1 MDSIVSRFSDLM
13 GSRAIDMSPLAESGS
28 NRKYYRIKDLSGSR
42 EVVAVYNEDV
52 AENEAFIS
60 IDEALLRGGIRVPQI
75 IAVSD
80 DKKAYLQENLG
91 DTSLYDLIKSHRDA
105 LDDTA
110 LAASL
115 NMLLDDAMRQ
125 LARLHWH
132 ASTYIDF
139 SHCYPVESMTARDIM
154 WDLNYCKYCF
164 LKPSYVSFDE
174 ARLQDDFDAL
184 CANILTAVDA
194 QPSRVFM
201 YRDFQSRNVMVRD
214 DKTWFIDF
222 QGGRSG
228 LFLYDVV
235 SFLWQGRAGF
245 SGDERQRLIDVYFD
259 EAQEL
264 SHDIARDRF
273 ISMLPDVLLFRSLQV
288 LGAYGFRGNF
298 EGKKTFQSSI
308 PAVLQNVAEIS
319 SLLQDRYPEIVSIM
333 ERLVQKY
340 ITEPSEI
347 VLMDENTFDGLT
359 VTVTSFSYKKGYPVD
374 LSGNGGGFVF
384 DCRAIHNPGRY
395 DEYKQL
401 TGMDDPVKRFLEE
414 DGEILPFIEHV
425 KGLVSQSVDKYVKRG
440 FKSLQVAFGCTGGQH
455 RSVYSAEAIAHWLG
469 ERNDVRV
476 HLVHREQGVD
486 RYLE

>member
-1 MDSIVSRFSDLM
+1 MDSVVSRLSDMM
-13 GSRAIDMSPLAESGS
+13 GSTAIEISPLAESGS

-60 IDEALLRGGIRVPQI
+60 IDEALLRGVIRVPQVL
-75 IAVSD
+75 AVSD
-80 DKKAYLQENLG
+80 DRKAYLQEDLG
-91 DTSLYDLIKSHRDA
+91 DMSLYDLIKSHRNA
-105 LDDTA
+105 PDDTA
-110 LAASL
+110 LATTL
-115 NMLLDDAMRQ
+115 NMMLDNAMRQ
-125 LARLHWH
+125 LAHLHWH
-132 ASTYIDF
+132 ASSYIDF
-139 SHCYPVESMTARDIM
+139 SRCYPVESMTARDIM
-154 WDLNYCKYCF
+154 WDLNYSKYCF

-184 CANILTAVDA
+184 CANILAAVDA

-214 DKTWFIDF
+214 DEIWFIDF

-245 SGDERQRLIDVYFD
+245 SDDERRRLIDVYFD
-259 EAQEL
+259 EAQQVSEGI
-264 SHDIARDRF
+264 DRDNF
-273 ISMLPDVLLFRSLQV
+273 IEMLPDVILFRSLQV

-298 EGKKTFQSSI
+298 EGKEAFKSSI
-308 PAVLQNVAEIS
+308 PAVLENVAAVAGQ
-319 SLLQDRYPEIVSIM
+319 LRDRYPEITAIV
-333 ERLVQKY
+333 ERLKQRYDAESVNLDDTY
-340 ITEPSEI
+340 E
-347 VLMDENTFDGLT
+347 GLT
-359 VTVTSFSYKKGYPVD
+359 VTVTSFSYKKGYPED

-401 TGMDDPVKRFLEE
+401 TGMDEPVKRFLED

-440 FKSLQVAFGCTGGQH
+440 FKSLQVSFGCTGGQH
-455 RSVYSAEAIAHWLG
+455 RSVYSAETIARWLS

-476 HLVHREQGVD
+476 HLIHREQGVD